1 MTASRLLPVA
11 ASKGGRASHHPEAV
25 ALAKR
30 LRRAS
35 PKTGER
41 RSLRDISALLAEAGH
56 LNEHG
61 RPYNPRSIKAMN
73 LSRTFSIAAG
83 PCFSNSAY
91 MAATAKPAKVPPK
104 VILAPALQATCV
116 VPGHRWVL
124 QQRVELAGNGH
135 ASHGPLQRVLAR
147 RQALG

>member
-1 MTASRLLPVA
+1 
-11 ASKGGRASHHPEAV
+11 V

-61 RPYNPRSIKAMN
+61 RPFNPRSVKAM
-73 LSRTFSIAAG
+73 
-83 PCFSNSAY
+83 
-91 MAATAKPAKVPPK
+91 
-104 VILAPALQATCV
+104 
-116 VPGHRWVL
+116 
-124 QQRVELAGNGH
+124 VE
-135 ASHGPLQRVLAR
+135 S
-147 RQALG
+147 